1 MIFALSP
8 LGTGETRIHPVRTT
22 RKIMNT
28 AVLETPSP
36 EPGLPPE
43 RENIICFGDSIT
55 EGGGFSEGCRWTA
68 RVERHLEAIAP
79 GRFRVW
85 NRGQSGGTTGHALD
99 RFDAHVEKYL
109 PATVLIEFGFNDA
122 NIRPWRIS
130 NRCCLAA
137 FKENL
142 VEIVKLIR
150 KGAGRPV
157 LIVNHCIAA
166 PRPNH
171 IQGNGA
177 DFMENFQ
184 PYQAAIRAAAKR
196 HAVPLIDLERTMQRD
211 GVVLRDLLGEDEL
224 HVSESGQAIY
234 AEFVLQG
241 LLPILFC
248 KKS

>member
-1 MIFALSP
+1 MKTP
-8 LGTGETRIHPVRTT
+8 N
-22 RKIMNT
+22 RKIPT
-28 AVLETPSP
+28 AAIDSP
-36 EPGLPPE
+36 TT

-55 EGGGFSEGCRWTA
+55 EGVPFSEGCRWTA
-68 RVERHLEAIAP
+68 LVERHLEAIAP

-85 NRGQSGGTTGHALD
+85 NRGQSSATTMHALD
-99 RFDAHVEKYL
+99 RFDANVGKLL

-122 NIRPWRIS
+122 NIRPSRIS

-142 VEIVKLIR
+142 AEIVELIR
-150 KGAGRPV
+150 KGGGRPV
-157 LIVNHCIAA
+157 LIVNHCIAT

-171 IQGNGA
+171 VQGNGA

-184 PYQAAIRAAAKR
+184 PYQAAIRTTAKR

-211 GVVLRDLLGEDEL
+211 GVVLGDLLDEDEL
-224 HVSESGQAIY
+224 HLSESGQAIY

-241 LLPILFC
+241 LLPILFS
-248 KKS
+248 KKA

>member
-1 MIFALSP
+1 M
-8 LGTGETRIHPVRTT
+8 
-22 RKIMNT
+22 KKT
-28 AVLETPSP
+28 ALETPP
-36 EPGLPPE
+36 ADLNPPPA

-55 EGGGFSEGCRWTA
+55 EGVPFSEGCRWTA
-68 RVERHLEAIAP
+68 LVERHLEAIAP

-85 NRGQSGGTTGHALD
+85 NRGQSSATTTHALD
-99 RFDAHVEKYL
+99 RFDANVGKFL

-122 NIRPWRIS
+122 NIRPSRLS

-142 VEIVKLIR
+142 TEIVGLIR
-150 KGAGRPV
+150 KGGGQPV
-157 LIVNHCIAA
+157 LIVNHCIAT

-184 PYQAAIRAAAKR
+184 PYQAAIRTTAKR
-196 HAVPLIDLERTMQRD
+196 QSVLLIDLERTMQRD
-211 GVVLRDLLGEDEL
+211 GVVLGDLLDEDEL
-224 HVSESGQAIY
+224 HLSESGQAIY

-241 LLPILFC
+241 LLPILFS

>member
-1 MIFALSP
+1 MKTPNLKISP
-8 LGTGETRIHPVRTT
+8 TVIES
-22 RKIMNT
+22 
-28 AVLETPSP
+28 PSA
-36 EPGLPPE
+36 

-55 EGGGFSEGCRWTA
+55 EGLHFSEGCRWTA
-68 RVERHLEAIAP
+68 LVERHLEAIAP

-85 NRGQSGGTTGHALD
+85 NRGQSGGTTAHALD
-99 RFDAHVEKYL
+99 RFDSHVEKFL

-122 NIRPWRIS
+122 NIRPYRIS

-142 VEIVKLIR
+142 TELVELIR
-150 KGAGRPV
+150 KGGGLPV
-157 LIVNHCIAA
+157 LIVNHCIAS

-184 PYQAAIRAAAKR
+184 PYQSAIRAAAKR

-211 GVVLRDLLGEDEL
+211 GVLLRDLLSEDQL
-224 HVSESGQAIY
+224 HLSESGQAIY

-241 LLPILFC
+241 LLPILFT